1 MIRLHSLRCGPP
13 PLSVRVRRTLPLVTI
28 LANSRR
34 PQMQL
39 WKLVCVDIIVMVSI

>member
-13 PLSVRVRRTLPLVTI
+13 PFSVRVRRALPLVTI
-28 LANSRR
+28 LANRRR

-39 WKLVCVDIIVMVSI
+39 WKLMCADIIIMVSI